1 MNTWILTDDAS
12 GQHVQLLGEHPPEF
26 KIIDTVLTHDGRYAV
41 VRGSVTVADDDLSD
55 PKFVDAYLRPFGYE
69 SAQDLIELCGSAAP
83 QIAAECVFE
92 TNPFSYGDIL
102 FKGSL
107 EACLNYIVGFVGGSL

>member
-12 GQHVQLLGEHPPEF
+12 GQYVRPLGGHPPEF

-41 VRGSVTVADDDLSD
+41 VCGCVTVADANLSA
-55 PKFVDAYLRPFGYE
+55 PEFVDAYLRPFGYE
-69 SAQDLIELCGSAAP
+69 AAQNLIEAYGSAAA

-92 TNPFSYGDIL
+92 MDPFAYGDIR
-102 FKGSL
+102 FEGSL
-107 EACLNYIVGFVGGSL
+107 DACLKYISGFVGGSL

>member
-41 VRGSVTVADDDLSD
+41 VCGSVTVADDDLSD
-55 PKFVDAYLRPFGYE
+55 PEFVDAYLRPFGYE
-69 SAQDLIELCGSAAP
+69 SAQDLIEIYGSAAE

-92 TNPFSYGDIL
+92 TKPFSYGDIL

-107 EACLNYIVGFVGGSL
+107 EACLDYIVGFVGGSL